1 MPYLESSYFCGQTII
16 LKYSF
21 KMSWREI
28 KHFERF
34 KRQLLN
40 CLCERHRE
48 MDKLDV
54 KGSSCSIQSAKNK
67 NDRKPIDHAN

>member
-1 MPYLESSYFCGQTII
+1 
-16 LKYSF
+16 
-21 KMSWREI
+21 MSWREI
-28 KHFERF
+28 KNFERF

-54 KGSSCSIQSAKNK
+54 KGISFSIQSAKNK
-67 NDRKPIDHAN
+67 NDRKLIDHANPRLTWSSER

>member
-1 MPYLESSYFCGQTII
+1 
-16 LKYSF
+16 
-21 KMSWREI
+21 MSWREI

-40 CLCERHRE
+40 CSCERHRE

-54 KGSSCSIQSAKNK
+54 KGISFSIQSAKNK
-67 NDRKPIDHAN
+67 NDRKLIDHGNPSLTWSRER